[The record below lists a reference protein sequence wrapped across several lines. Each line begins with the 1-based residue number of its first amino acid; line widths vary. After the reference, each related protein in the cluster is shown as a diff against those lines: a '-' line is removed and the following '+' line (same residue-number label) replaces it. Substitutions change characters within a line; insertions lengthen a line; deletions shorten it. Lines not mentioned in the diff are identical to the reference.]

1 MLTEIVNTYLSVR
14 RAVGFKLHS
23 VEKCLWSY
31 ANFATARGDI
41 RVLSTTAVEWASEL
55 FDGVT
60 ATSFGDIEQTV
71 SLSV

>member
-1 MLTEIVNTYLSVR
+1 MLTDIVNTYLSVR

-41 RVLSTTAVEWASEL
+41 RVLRKYKALL
-55 FDGVT
+55 FHMEHVVYQIDMIKT
-60 ATSFGDIEQTV
+60 PSFA
-71 SLSV
+71 